1 MTKLKIFFSL
11 FIFAIIIFIS
21 KTDKIPEMHFIV
33 SGTLNGTAAFAS
45 LDSIS
50 EKEKYLYF
58 TFDFEFHSSA
68 VPKSKD
74 IAYFLIS
81 SDFDLENA
89 KYSKKTIKI
98 GFLEKTWKDINGND
112 IKDIKWDKIKLLHK
126 EKPYNDI
133 NYYYE
138 VERKDQKMKSL
149 ILRVPTNGRREGSI
163 NIENILTLPDFNENE
178 KNSDI

>member
-81 SDFDLENA
+81 SDFDLEN
-89 KYSKKTIKI
+89 SKKKIKI

-112 IKDIKWDKIKLLHK
+112 NDIKNIKWEKIKLLHK

-149 ILRVPTNGRREGSI
+149 IIRVPTNGRREGSI